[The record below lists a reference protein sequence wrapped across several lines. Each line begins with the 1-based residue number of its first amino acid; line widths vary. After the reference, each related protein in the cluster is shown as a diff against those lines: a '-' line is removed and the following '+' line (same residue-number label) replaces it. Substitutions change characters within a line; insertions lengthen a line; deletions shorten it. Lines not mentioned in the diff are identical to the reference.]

1 MCTLHTAM
9 FSALLLNMMPSKG
22 KKDQLEIEHKVCTT
36 SCQTT
41 PGVAMT
47 TSLILIVQV
56 CPISLQLVVCTAGHV
71 SRLNKRFLLLVVT
84 MACVNCSEL
93 SVNHLYKLAG

>member
-41 PGVAMT
+41 PGVTMT
-47 TSLILIVQV
+47 TSLILIVQLSNQFTV
-56 CPISLQLVVCTAGHV
+56 GGLYRWSKQTFPSSCGYNGL
-71 SRLNKRFLLLVVT
+71 
-84 MACVNCSEL
+84 VNCSKL
-93 SVNHLYKLAG
+93 SDVPSV

>member
-1 MCTLHTAM
+1 MENCLSM
-9 FSALLLNMMPSKG
+9 SLSESP
-22 KKDQLEIEHKVCTT
+22 KVCTT

-56 CPISLQLVVCTAGHV
+56 SNQFTVGGLYRWSCVTP
-71 SRLNKRFLLLVVT
+71 NKCFLLVVT
-84 MACVNCSEL
+84 MACKLCTVSYD
-93 SVNHLYKLAG
+93 HLYKLAG

>member
-9 FSALLLNMMPSKG
+9 FSALLLNMMPSK
-22 KKDQLEIEHKVCTT
+22 DQLEIEHKVGTT

-56 CPISLQLVVCTAGHV
+56 SNQFTAGGLYRW
-71 SRLNKRFLLLVVT
+71 SGVT
-84 MACVNCSEL
+84 TKQTFPSSCGYNGL
-93 SVNHLYKLAG
+93 

>member
-1 MCTLHTAM
+1 MTR
-9 FSALLLNMMPSKG
+9 SALSAYGSSLSAIQFLQTICTQCGLLLFDSGLKQNEKTVQIMTTLMENG
-22 KKDQLEIEHKVCTT
+22 T

-56 CPISLQLVVCTAGHV
+56 SNQFTVGG
-71 SRLNKRFLLLVVT
+71 
-84 MACVNCSEL
+84 
-93 SVNHLYKLAG
+93 LYRWSKQTFPSSCGYNGL

>member
-36 SCQTT
+36 SGQTT
-41 PGVAMT
+41 PGVTMT

-56 CPISLQLVVCTAGHV
+56 FNQLLTVLVCTDGHV
-71 SRLNKRFLLLVVT
+71 SPWSRLN
-84 MACVNCSEL
+84 
-93 SVNHLYKLAG
+93 